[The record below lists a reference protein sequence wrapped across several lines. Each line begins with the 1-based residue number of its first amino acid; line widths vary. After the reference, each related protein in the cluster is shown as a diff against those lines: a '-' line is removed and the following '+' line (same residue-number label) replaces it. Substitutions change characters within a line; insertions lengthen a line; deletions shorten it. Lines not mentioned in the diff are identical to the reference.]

1 MYIFKHFHGI
11 LQISKDCL
19 SQNQI
24 NISNLKNCHTY
35 MYCFS
40 HSVKFISIFQNAA
53 HVLKIYCHQDHNFMT
68 ASIPVHR
75 LFVHVRRLVAAG
87 YKVWNLIFEVFSQYK

>member
-19 SQNQI
+19 LQNQI

-35 MYCFS
+35 MYYVQFPECCTCTKDLLPS
-40 HSVKFISIFQNAA
+40 GPQLHDGQHPCPS
-53 HVLKIYCHQDHNFMT
+53 
-68 ASIPVHR
+68 PVCPCQET
-75 LFVHVRRLVAAG
+75 G
-87 YKVWNLIFEVFSQYK
+87 SCGI